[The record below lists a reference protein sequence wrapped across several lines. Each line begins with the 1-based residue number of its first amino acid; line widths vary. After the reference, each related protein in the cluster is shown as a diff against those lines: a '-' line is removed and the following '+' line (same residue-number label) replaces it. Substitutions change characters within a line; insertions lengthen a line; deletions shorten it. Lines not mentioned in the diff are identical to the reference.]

1 MSAVPLAEF
10 AERLGALMPEV
21 MRGFTKRENSNL
33 IKSRIT
39 LAQYFVLDHLLKAG
53 ECKMKDIAA
62 FLNVSTAAATGIVER
77 IVKYGYIQRV
87 FDPADRRI
95 IRIKLTAKGAE
106 VVKEINLNKK
116 KRVMEVFGKLA
127 EAQRQQYLTI
137 LTRINDI
144 LRQEDNG

>member
-10 AERLGALMPEV
+10 AERLGTLMPEV
-21 MRGFTKRENSNL
+21 MRGFTKRETSNL
-33 IKSRIT
+33 MKSKIT

-53 ECKMKDIAA
+53 ERKMKDIAG
-62 FLNVSTAAATGIVER
+62 FLGVSTAAATGIVDR

-95 IRIKLTAKGAE
+95 IRIKLTAKGAD
-106 VVKEINLNKK
+106 VVKEINTNKK

-127 EAQRQQYLTI
+127 EAERQQYLTI

-144 LRQEDNG
+144 LRQEDNA